1 MPMPRTKRGIRACCR
16 LEKKAA
22 RHRAF
27 VRSTCRPVGAVEAIE
42 HCCAGARTTGSA
54 SASVRDQRELPTFA
68 HTADPWFVYS
78 MRMVE

>member
-1 MPMPRTKRGIRACCR
+1 MLTPKMRRGILACWR

-27 VRSTCRPVGAVEAIE
+27 VRSTCRPLGSVEAIE

-68 HTADPWFVYS
+68 HTAEPWFVYS
-78 MRMVE
+78 MRVVE